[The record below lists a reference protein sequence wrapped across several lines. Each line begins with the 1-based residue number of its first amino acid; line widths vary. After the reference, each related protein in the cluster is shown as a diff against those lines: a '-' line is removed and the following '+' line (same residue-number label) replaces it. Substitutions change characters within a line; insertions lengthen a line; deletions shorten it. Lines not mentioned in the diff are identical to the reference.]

1 MTSNINLNRQSHA
14 LISHEGM
21 TIFLKNIMA
30 NNYFQFKQFKIIQE
44 KSAMKVGTD
53 GALLGAWANV
63 SSIKNVLDVGAGT
76 GLISLMIAQRTAAK
90 VLGIEIEK
98 NAANE
103 ANENVQN
110 SPWKNRVVIKNIS
123 FQEFAAA
130 SKEKFDLIISNP
142 PFFVNSYK
150 NEITNLAIARHNYLL
165 PFSELIK
172 GSVKLLNE
180 NGRLA
185 VVLPVIQAEEFIELA
200 KSEGLNLNRLTKVK
214 PKQKKDANRFLM
226 EFTKKRT
233 PLKKDYLIIY
243 NETGTDYTESYK
255 QLTCDFYLKF

>member
-1 MTSNINLNRQSHA
+1 
-14 LISHEGM
+14 
-21 TIFLKNIMA
+21 MA

-53 GALLGAWANV
+53 GALLGAWANISRV
-63 SSIKNVLDVGAGT
+63 KTALDVGAGT
-76 GLISLMIAQRTAAK
+76 GLISLMIAQRTSTK

-98 NAANE
+98 NAAKE
-103 ANENVQN
+103 AYENIQN
-110 SPWKNRVVIKNIS
+110 SPWKNRVAIKNIS
-123 FQEFAAA
+123 FQDFAAA

-142 PFFVNSYK
+142 PFFSNSFK
-150 NEITNLAIARHNYLL
+150 NEIANLAIARHNDLL
-165 PFSELIK
+165 PFSELIN

-185 VVLPVIQAEEFIELA
+185 VILPVIQAEEFIELA
-200 KSEGLNLNRLTKVK
+200 KHEDLFLSRLTKIK
-214 PKQKKDANRFLM
+214 PKATKEPNRFLM
-226 EFTKKRT
+226 EFTKKQT

-255 QLTCDFYLKF
+255 QLTCEFYLKF